1 MRQMILLVRIDISI
15 VVLSIFGHILLNF
28 MEIFQ
33 DVPFPNLEFN
43 LFQVILVC
51 FNINYVK

>member
-1 MRQMILLVRIDISI
+1 MILIVRIDISI
-15 VVLSIFGHILLNF
+15 VVLSIFGHILLNV

-33 DVPFPNLEFN
+33 DLPFPILEFN

-51 FNINYVK
+51 FNIN

>member
-1 MRQMILLVRIDISI
+1 MILLVRIDISI

-33 DVPFPNLEFN
+33 DVTFPNLEFN

-51 FNINYVK
+51 FNIN